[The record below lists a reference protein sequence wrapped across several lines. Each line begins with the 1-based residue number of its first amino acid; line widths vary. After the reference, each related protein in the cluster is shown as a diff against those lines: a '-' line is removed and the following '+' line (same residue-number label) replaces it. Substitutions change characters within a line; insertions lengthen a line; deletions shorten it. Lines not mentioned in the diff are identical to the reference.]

1 MGKLAWC
8 LGKDKG
14 IRLVEPSETISSAY
28 VKSSQESLDAMQKN
42 TGRWRTVAAY
52 YACYESLYAL
62 LAKAGIK
69 SEIHECTLAPMD
81 LFGFSGREM
90 RFLSELKGERVAVQ
104 YYLQQPKA
112 LDEKGGLVRT
122 HFCSTGMDGEVCAK
136 ELQAF
141 TSGGKVRGTLLG
153 KSEKPAAGA
162 KCVQCGKPAKAVV
175 YVAKQY

>member
-69 SEIHECTLAPMD
+69 SEIHECTLALMD
-81 LFGFSGREM
+81 LFGFSRREM

-112 LDEKGGLVRT
+112 LDEKGVKSFVAACRSLLSGLSEDAVAQVRA
-122 HFCSTGMDGEVCAK
+122 VLRK
-136 ELQAF
+136 EMTNIGQ
-141 TSGGKVRGTLLG
+141 K
-153 KSEKPAAGA
+153 
-162 KCVQCGKPAKAVV
+162 
-175 YVAKQY
+175 